1 MKQLSTT
8 ILFTLLMSMV
18 GTKATAHDFAV
29 ANADGVTIY
38 YINNGDN
45 TVSVSCRGTN
55 LNDYANEYS
64 GRVVIPASVNYKG
77 KTYRVTQIG
86 NGAFANCNVT
96 YVYIPNGITQ
106 IKTCAFSGCSG
117 LTSIRI
123 PSSMTYIGE
132 SAFNYCSGL
141 TYIVFGNTTTTISDD
156 VFDYCENITDVYCY
170 SQEVPAANFDT
181 FGYYD
186 DELCY
191 DHATLH
197 VPKESLAQYHFYS
210 PWASFSNIV
219 AIESTDDV
227 GLPSVNSDG
236 QVCFDILGQPISNP
250 RKGIYII
257 RQKDGLIK
265 KLNLHH

>member
-29 ANADGVTIY
+29 TNSDGVTIY
-38 YINNGDN
+38 YIYNGDN

-64 GRVVIPASVNYKG
+64 GRVVIPASVKYKG

-170 SQEVPAANFDT
+170 SKQVVNADPQF
-181 FGYYD
+181 FGISRYNKNM
-186 DELCY
+186 
-191 DHATLH
+191 TLH
-197 VPKESLAQYHFYS
+197 VPF
-210 PWASFSNIV
+210 
-219 AIESTDDV
+219 ESTYQYGNNHSWQRYFKSVVALKDDDPRMI
-227 GLPSVNSDG
+227 GDSNGDGDVNTADI
-236 QVCFDILGQPISNP
+236 VTVANIILGVF
-250 RKGIYII
+250 
-257 RQKDGLIK
+257 
-265 KLNLHH
+265 